1 MGTYPNSFVV
11 DVDVLVVVWEV
22 KGVCWSKRLM
32 FEKGTD
38 GLVLL
43 FSSETRGV
51 VVLSLSIGIELSS
64 DTLRDPDG

>member
-11 DVDVLVVVWEV
+11 DVDVLVVVWEI
-22 KGVCWSKRLM
+22 KGVCWSKRLK

-51 VVLSLSIGIELSS
+51 VVLSLSIGIELPS